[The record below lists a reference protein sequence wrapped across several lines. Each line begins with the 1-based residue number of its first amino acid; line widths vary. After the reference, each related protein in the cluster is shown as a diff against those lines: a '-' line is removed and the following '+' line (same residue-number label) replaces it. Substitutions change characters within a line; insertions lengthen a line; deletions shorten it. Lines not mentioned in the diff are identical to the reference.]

1 MFIHECTVLVD
12 GKITEPK
19 SFIRIREI
27 TPRDGVDFAIGTNKL
42 SNKDVSTC
50 APKYLVTIFDEL
62 SIGS

>member
-1 MFIHECTVLVD
+1 MD